1 METVIHHR
9 HELVLY
15 SLQNIEPI
23 KVVMQYQST
32 STKGTQHK
40 NTISAHRY
48 KKTANPLVY
57 TNMG

>member
-9 HELVLY
+9 HEFVLY
-15 SLQNIEPI
+15 SLQNIEPV

-32 STKGTQHK
+32 EGTQHK